1 MINSQVH
8 IFKILSSYSK
18 FLFFQV
24 KYVFSSCKRF
34 THHCQRAQRRTRKG
48 PSTQKNLSKIT
59 FLMKYY
65 KLSCSAHQTPNFKN
79 PEFQFPQFQVL
90 PSVFFF
96 FQYNKL
102 YWHFWVHFDI
112 NLKLLSGKNTGKVN
126 KQIFEIRKI
135 GCSMS

>member
-65 KLSCSAHQTPNFKN
+65 KLSCSAHQTPNFMN
-79 PEFQFPQFQVL
+79 PEFQFPQFKVSQN
-90 PSVFFF
+90 VFFF
-96 FQYNKL
+96 LFNIMS
-102 YWHFWVHFDI
+102 HI
-112 NLKLLSGKNTGKVN
+112 G
-126 KQIFEIRKI
+126 IF
-135 GCSMS
+135 GCILILILVFCYHNCSNVL